1 MATNATSTCS
11 VCSGLYLTRIEE
23 QFHEAHQRPL
33 QDSFGSFLAAKGNQ
47 VYANVYETFFT
58 PVLKVG
64 VEDMAVA
71 VAVAVAGVG
80 VGLPL
85 CSGFSEGKT
94 DFPFS
99 HTNQMLLWRPA
110 SPRAN
115 TSEPEG
121 RAYSSPQQRMHSP
134 RSSLVGH
141 SLGTDHT
148 VTPPP
153 QSDSGNSQL

>member
-33 QDSFGSFLAAKGNQ
+33 RDSFGSFLAAKGNQ
-47 VYANVYETFFT
+47 VHANVYETFFT

-71 VAVAVAGVG
+71 VAVAGVG
-80 VGLPL
+80 VGLAL

-148 VTPPP
+148 PH
-153 QSDSGNSQL
+153 SDSGNNQL

>member
-1 MATNATSTCS
+1 MRPTSGRS
-11 VCSGLYLTRIEE
+11 KIALEVSWQQKEIKSMQMSTRL
-23 QFHEAHQRPL
+23 F
-33 QDSFGSFLAAKGNQ
+33 
-47 VYANVYETFFT
+47 FFT

-71 VAVAVAGVG
+71 VAVAGVG
-80 VGLPL
+80 VGLAL

-99 HTNQMLLWRPA
+99 HTKQMLLWCPA

-121 RAYSSPQQRMHSP
+121 RAYSSPQQQP
-134 RSSLVGH
+134 
-141 SLGTDHT
+141 
-148 VTPPP
+148 
-153 QSDSGNSQL
+153 

>member
-1 MATNATSTCS
+1 MRPTSGRS
-11 VCSGLYLTRIEE
+11 KIALEVSWQQKEIKSMQMSTR
-23 QFHEAHQRPL
+23 L
-33 QDSFGSFLAAKGNQ
+33 
-47 VYANVYETFFT
+47 FFT
-58 PVLKVG
+58 SVLKVG

-71 VAVAVAGVG
+71 GVG
-80 VGLPL
+80 VGLAL

-121 RAYSSPQQRMHSP
+121 RAYSSPQQQP
-134 RSSLVGH
+134 
-141 SLGTDHT
+141 
-148 VTPPP
+148 
-153 QSDSGNSQL
+153 